1 MNKTQSLHDNS
12 YLTKRRG
19 DGSGTICAMAT
30 PPGGALGVIRVSGPK
45 AIDIVNSIFSK
56 NILNAPANSLHHGEI
71 TNAKGETI
79 DETVVAVWRAPHSYT
94 GEDTTE
100 ISCHGSTYILN
111 KVLQRL
117 IEKGCRQAEPGE
129 YTQRAYLNGKL
140 DLSQA
145 EAVAELI
152 ASANKAS
159 HKMAMS
165 QLKGHFSGELAKLR
179 EQLLKM
185 TSLIELELDFADHEE
200 LEFADR
206 SELKTLATEIDEKV
220 IGLAQSFKMGQ
231 ALKRGIPVAIVGKT
245 NVGKSTLLNR
255 LIRDNRAI
263 VSNIHGTT
271 RDVIEDTMSING
283 IEFLFIDTAGIRKT
297 NDKIEQLGIER
308 TYRQIDKA
316 QIVLWVIDEEPTNE
330 ETTEMEQRC
339 REKQLI
345 IVRNKQEAILSGN
358 RHPHNNNDKNVISI
372 SAKQNLGID
381 KLEQI
386 IYHAAELPELTENS
400 VIVTSAR
407 HYEALTKAHQALLA
421 VAQSINLGL
430 SGDLVA
436 EDLKLVI
443 EELGIITG
451 TQISSTE
458 TLHNIFKHFCIG
470 K

>member
-1 MNKTQSLHDNS
+1 
-12 YLTKRRG
+12 
-19 DGSGTICAMAT
+19 
-30 PPGGALGVIRVSGPK
+30 
-45 AIDIVNSIFSK
+45 
-56 NILNAPANSLHHGEI
+56 
-71 TNAKGETI
+71 
-79 DETVVAVWRAPHSYT
+79 
-94 GEDTTE
+94 
-100 ISCHGSTYILN
+100 
-111 KVLQRL
+111 
-117 IEKGCRQAEPGE
+117 
-129 YTQRAYLNGKL
+129 
-140 DLSQA
+140 
-145 EAVAELI
+145 
-152 ASANKAS
+152 
-159 HKMAMS
+159 MAMS

-206 SELKTLATEIDEKV
+206 SELKALATEIDEKV

-443 EELGIITG
+443 EELGTITG